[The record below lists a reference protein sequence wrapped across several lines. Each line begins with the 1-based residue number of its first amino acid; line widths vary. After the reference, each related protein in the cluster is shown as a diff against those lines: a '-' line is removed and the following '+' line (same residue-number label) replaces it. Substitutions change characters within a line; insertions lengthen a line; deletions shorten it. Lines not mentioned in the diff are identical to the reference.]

1 MSQRILHSAV
11 VADVISN
18 PASVS
23 GKTRVKMGELVK
35 TDPTLIAAMPRNS
48 ILGILIDDNAGKNEK
63 QYRLFLPFFSSHFG
77 MPVKPGETVWVLF
90 DKAGSTEGVGYWV
103 TRKHSIGGVE
113 DLNYTHDPR
122 STSVLSGEGFAG
134 MGQPAFPKGG
144 GGQASSDILSP
155 DNDFEILYAAAR
167 ATSHFSSEPVP
178 RFSKRCGDLVLQGSN
193 NARIVIGDNRQGGLE
208 QAHSLA
214 VPLPVPSA
222 APLLQKVGD
231 KSLREDTHLP
241 PGQVPTA
248 IDPAGGGS
256 GTIDIVAGSGFRT
269 APSPILNLDGPLNAI
284 GGPPVPGINPLL
296 PVPIIE
302 AAYVGPAMVPFV
314 AGPTPNVRAAM
325 EIPRD
330 IANDNPHEGDPD
342 FETDLARIYVSMRCN
357 VDVEFGIAEAVASQS
372 PHPLLG
378 INLDPAMTT
387 ELADLAGSVARGAPL
402 ATGASCVVAHAD
414 RVRLIARA
422 EGDIKIVKKAA
433 LDTYGVP
440 AVSQDSNICMDA
452 MGNIQISASSH
463 IVLTGGADPVP
474 PHGVPA
480 PPAALINGEP
490 YVLYSGLCSELASIY
505 DMIMQLSTDLVTV
518 KAGLT
523 GCAGFAA
530 PFAAEGGMAALAGV
544 GAGISGAPAVL
555 GTSAAQMALHQTSGV
570 PGLAS
575 SRIFGE

>member
-1 MSQRILHSAV
+1 MSDRILHSVV

-23 GKTRVKMGELVK
+23 GQIRIKMAKLVK
-35 TDPTLIAAMPRNS
+35 SDPNIIANMPRNS
-48 ILGILIDDNAGKNEK
+48 ILGILTDDNAGKTETK
-63 QYRLFLPFFSSHFG
+63 YRLFFPFFSSHFA

-90 DKAGSTEGVGYWV
+90 DKGGTTDGIGYWI
-103 TRKHSIGGVE
+103 TRKHAVGGVE

-122 STSVLSGEGFAG
+122 TASVLSGKGFAG
-134 MGQPAFPKGG
+134 LGMPAFPKGG
-144 GGQASSDILSP
+144 GGKSKGDILAP
-155 DNDFEILYAAAR
+155 ENDFEILYAGAR
-167 ATSHFSSEPVP
+167 ATSHFSAEPVP

-193 NARIVIGDNRQGGLE
+193 NARIVIGDNRNGGLP

-214 VPLPVPSA
+214 LPFPVVSA
-222 APLLQKVGD
+222 APLMPKIGD
-231 KSLREDTHLP
+231 KSLREGSHLS
-241 PGQVPTA
+241 PGQVPIA
-248 IDPAGGGS
+248 VDPAGGGS
-256 GTIDIVAGSGFRT
+256 GTIDIVAGSGFRK
-269 APSPILNLDGPLNAI
+269 APTPILNLEGPLNAI
-284 GGPPVPGINPLL
+284 GGPPIPGINPVL
-296 PVPIIE
+296 PVPIIDTV
-302 AAYVGPAMVPFV
+302 YMGPAMAGFV
-314 AGPTPNVRAAM
+314 GGPTPNSRGQM

-357 VDVEFGIAEAVASQS
+357 VDEEFGIADAAASQS
-372 PHPLLG
+372 SHPLLG

-387 ELADLAGSVARGAPL
+387 KLADMAGSAVRGAPL

-463 IVLTGGADPVP
+463 IVLTGGADPIP

-505 DMIMQLSTDLVTV
+505 DMIMQLSTDLVTI

-523 GCAGFAA
+523 ACSGFAA
-530 PFAAEGGMAALAGV
+530 PFTAEAGMGALAGV
-544 GAGISGAPAVL
+544 GGGISGAPAVL
-555 GTSAAQMALHQTSGV
+555 GTSAAQMALHQSAGV